1 MSNNVSESD
10 PISVLRTTQS
20 VASEPGDVADA
31 ADRLTMIMEAEAIRN
46 SLNGDTGEYGGEG
59 SLDGL
64 LYPLED
70 TEYFLAGED
79 GVDSSDDPMH
89 AGVVSSPPIIS
100 AEVAAMH
107 YIDTDEYVDDE
118 SDQEKAQAEFDQYDE
133 RVQKLTPEDETLLG
147 VDLTEA

>member
-1 MSNNVSESD
+1 MSSNESESD

-70 TEYFLAGED
+70 TEYLLAGED

-89 AGVVSSPPIIS
+89 AGVESSPPIIS